1 MIVKTLIALYSIA
14 VEGTGEDQKC
24 LTDKKV
30 GSAVSVVMLVWCGFT
45 ESAGWSS
52 VSAVSAVPTQQNSL
66 LPA

>member
-30 GSAVSVVMLVWCGFT
+30 GSAVQVGV
-45 ESAGWSS
+45 A
-52 VSAVSAVPTQQNSL
+52 
-66 LPA
+66 